1 MNQFRGDR
9 GSVML
14 EYIVVCFGILCT
26 FFGTMSVCGLF
37 NPFDPSGG
45 YLNKAF
51 VEHYQIVAKAI
62 SLPYP

>member
-1 MNQFRGDR
+1 MNRLREDR

>member
-1 MNQFRGDR
+1 MNKAGEDR

-26 FFGTMSVCGLF
+26 ICGTMSVCGLF
-37 NPFDPSGG
+37 NPFDPDGG
-45 YLNKAF
+45 ALNKAF
-51 VEHYQIVAKAI
+51 ITHYQVVAKAI